1 MQVLIV
7 QLSGKVASKLTNTTI
22 YKQMNDSFA
31 DKPFVINFDE
41 FVDKGYHYGRD
52 LISGSFFS
60 LIRNSDDRAGAG
72 PFPIEDPDHSVDEFE
87 GKVLELWDRLYQVR
101 QVLFLCMSFFAYN
114 EQY

>member
-1 MQVLIV
+1 M
-7 QLSGKVASKLTNTTI
+7 TNTTI

-101 QVLFLCMSFFAYN
+101 QALF
-114 EQY
+114 